1 MSSKEEFLLHA
12 QVEESRG
19 ARSSLL
25 GWYGRKRRNRRFERK
40 HVLDV
45 KLRSGQRRQNR
56 VRRLTVVLMVLGSV
70 FLGLIVVWRG
80 GEELLRR
87 FVYEN
92 PAFAIHHLEVQTDGV
107 IAIDQLRRWAGVKL
121 DDNLFALELGRIKR
135 DLELVPSIETVSV
148 ERILPHTLRIFVTE
162 REPVAQVQVPP
173 AQTNGGRL
181 ALTYHLDAK
190 GFVLCPLEGFQ
201 LAVPTLTNNRLPLLV
216 GVPPAEL
223 RFGRQVESPQVRSAL
238 QLIQAFERSS
248 MVGLAD
254 LKQVDVSVPGILV
267 VATGQRSEIVF
278 GLAEMEVQFRR
289 WRVVHE
295 YSQKL
300 GRCLA
305 ALDLSVTNNVPAR
318 WSEAS
323 PSEVPQPL
331 KPSRYKKK
339 HV

>member
-1 MSSKEEFLLHA
+1 MSSKEEFLLQA
-12 QVEESRG
+12 QVEASRG

-121 DDNLFALELGRIKR
+121 DDNLFALDLGRIKR

-201 LAVPTLTNNRLPLLV
+201 LAVPALTNNRLPLLL
-216 GVPPAEL
+216 GVPPADL

-289 WRVVHE
+289 WRAVHE